1 MTDETACSFVSS
13 RGLLKSCNIRS
24 MNPKSSCPGD
34 LEYIKTFVE
43 SVVTSTVV
51 TSTVVT
57 STVVTSL
64 YVCCDAFQTFII
76 EYAPKIQIPFIVVC
90 GDGDK
95 TMFRDTVPQKP
106 NAFLMF
112 ILNPYL
118 RELYSQNMDIQ
129 NCRDFLKER
138 ITKLWNANAVI
149 LKNESSLEN
158 AIHTAYMKLKQI
170 PIGMDYHTISS
181 KPNHKWQLKKEAQ
194 YSSPVAQEQCLI
206 QQIRDKMTPFYQ
218 RKIQIYSNVM
228 LCPDRFKD
236 RFTAMST
243 IPPALLHQQTTF
255 IPRINMWKN
264 MTEYAF
270 VLSPFGNGM
279 DCHRTWEALLCG
291 CIPIVRTSVF
301 RELFEELPVLIVD
314 KWEDVTLQ
322 LLKQTVYE
330 FKLKHQQNAFQYER
344 LYLSYYTK
352 CWNPSAAAIQHV
364 DPCYP
369 GDSRIQHVDPCYPGD
384 YRIYN

>member
-34 LEYIKTFVE
+34 LEYIQRFVD
-43 SVVTSTVV
+43 SVAATAATAATATTAATSV
-51 TSTVVT
+51 
-57 STVVTSL
+57 
-64 YVCCDAFQTFII
+64 YVCSDAFQTFIV
-76 EYAPKIQIPFIVVC
+76 EYAPKIQTPFIVVC

-95 TMFRDTVPQKP
+95 TMFRETVPQKP

-112 ILNPYL
+112 VLNPYL

-129 NCRDFLKER
+129 NCRIFLKER

-158 AIHTAYMKLKQI
+158 AIHRACMKLKQI

-181 KPNHKWQLKKEAQ
+181 KPNHRWQLKKETQ

-206 QQIRDKMTPFYQ
+206 QQIRTKMTPFYQ

-228 LCPDRFKD
+228 LCLDRFKD
-236 RFTAMST
+236 RSTAMSA
-243 IPPALLHQQTTF
+243 IPSALLHQQTTF
-255 IPRINMWKN
+255 LPRINTWKN

-301 RELFEELPVLIVD
+301 RELFDELPVLIVE

-330 FKLKHQQNAFQYER
+330 FKLKYQQNAFQYER
-344 LYLSYYTK
+344 LHLSYYTK
-352 CWNPSAAAIQHV
+352 CWNPSAAVAAAAI
-364 DPCYP
+364 PP
-369 GDSRIQHVDPCYPGD
+369 GDTGM
-384 YRIYN
+384 

>member
-1 MTDETACSFVSS
+1 
-13 RGLLKSCNIRS
+13 
-24 MNPKSSCPGD
+24 MNPTSSCPGD
-34 LEYIKTFVE
+34 LEYIQRFVD
-43 SVVTSTVV
+43 SVAATATSSAAAA
-51 TSTVVT
+51 TSV
-57 STVVTSL
+57 
-64 YVCCDAFQTFII
+64 YVCSDAFQTFIV
-76 EYAPKIQIPFIVVC
+76 EYAPKIQTPFIVVC

-95 TMFRDTVPQKP
+95 TMFSETVPQKP

-112 ILNPYL
+112 VLNPYL

-138 ITKLWNANAVI
+138 ITKLWNANAMI
-149 LKNESSLEN
+149 LKNDSSLEN
-158 AIHTAYMKLKQI
+158 AIHSACMKLKQI

-181 KPNHKWQLKKEAQ
+181 KPNHRWQLQKETQ

-206 QQIRDKMTPFYQ
+206 QQIRDKMMPFYQ
-218 RKIQIYSNVM
+218 RKLQIYSNVM
-228 LCPDRFKD
+228 LCPDRFND
-236 RFTAMST
+236 RSTAVSA
-243 IPPALLHQQTTF
+243 IPPELLHQQTTF
-255 IPRINMWKN
+255 IPRINTWKN

-291 CIPIVRTSVF
+291 CIPIVKTSVF
-301 RELFEELPVLIVD
+301 RELFDELPVLIVD

-344 LYLSYYTK
+344 LHLSYYTK
-352 CWNPSAAAIQHV
+352 CWNPAAAAAIPRV
-364 DPCYP
+364 IP
-369 GDSRIQHVDPCYPGD
+369 GDTGMELT
-384 YRIYN
+384 